1 MWQRVLPLL
10 VFIALAGLLYAGV
23 RLSATRD
30 PNVLPSPLID
40 RPAPEFELPTLHAPE
55 ISISRADL
63 LGKPYLLNVWASWCA
78 ACRIEHPLIER
89 IAKEGK
95 IQVIGFNYKDQPA
108 DATRWLQQFGDP
120 YAKILVD
127 LEGRSGIEWGV
138 YGAPETFLVDATGV
152 IRFKHVGPLSPEIYR
167 DEILPRIGV
176 TP

>member
-1 MWQRVLPLL
+1 MLQRVLPLL
-10 VFIALAGLLYAGV
+10 LFIALAGLLYAGV

-40 RPAPEFELPTLHAPE
+40 RPAPEFNLPTLHAPE
-55 ISISRADL
+55 QSISRADL

-78 ACRIEHPLIER
+78 ACRLEHPVIER
-89 IAKEGK
+89 ISAEGK
-95 IQVIGFNYKDQPA
+95 IQVIGFNYKDETA

-127 LEGRSGIEWGV
+127 RDGRSGIEWGV

-152 IRFKHVGPLSPEIYR
+152 VRFKHVGPLSPDVYR
-167 DEILPRIGV
+167 EQILPRIGV